1 LNKLRIIDLLEF
13 NITYVQYLYIE
24 SREILARLANKF

>member
-1 LNKLRIIDLLEF
+1 MY
-13 NITYVQYLYIE
+13 NIYIE